1 MLENYRD
8 LDKDPEEVLNIYL
21 GDSKCAGNYAYLL
34 NSTDY
39 SKSLKDFDN
48 ILSILHFQISEWLEP
63 VKASL
68 KDDSYDDAATICASC
83 IDDILVKVRDLD
95 LFNYDQDIVNVD
107 YIIMAYTQS
116 ILANLCQ
123 RYGRYKLG
131 MNMYSEW
138 LMLDSFI
145 KTTHGWSYNE
155 IVSQVPKNP
164 KQISANR
171 QKQLL
176 IPLARII
183 WERHDISYLIS
194 PTTMAEILIKLHS
207 RHNDK
212 TPSNRTI
219 KEWLRQHKVVTMP
232 KEVALRL
239 SKDPNYILNDKER
252 EQLDTQKLFILEKY
266 KDTCKQV

>member
-1 MLENYRD
+1 MKKTYKD
-8 LDKDPEEVLNIYL
+8 SLDKNPKDVLDLYL
-21 GDSKCAGNYAYLL
+21 GDSKCAGHYAYLL
-34 NSTDY
+34 SQTDY
-39 SKSLKDFDN
+39 SKSLKEFDS
-48 ILSILHFQISEWLEP
+48 ILSVLYFQISEWLEP

-68 KDDSYDDAATICASC
+68 KNDSYDGAATMCASC
-83 IDDILVKVRDLD
+83 IDDILVKVKYLE
-95 LFNYDQDIVNVD
+95 LFNYEQDLINVD

-123 RYGRYKLG
+123 KYGRYKLG

-138 LMLDSFI
+138 VMLDSFI
-145 KTTHGWSYNE
+145 KTTHGWSYAE

-171 QKQLL
+171 QKTIL

-183 WERHDISYLIS
+183 WERHDVSYLIS
-194 PTTMAEILIKLHS
+194 PTTMAEILISLHS

-212 TPSNRTI
+212 TPSKRTV
-219 KEWLRQHKVVTMP
+219 KEWLKQHKNIMPQNVTS
-232 KEVALRL
+232 RL
-239 SKDPNYILNDKER
+239 SKDPNYLLDDGER
-252 EQLDTQKLFILEKY
+252 KQLESQRNFILEKY

>member
-1 MLENYRD
+1 MKKTYND
-8 LDKDPEEVLNIYL
+8 SIDKDPKNVLDLYL
-21 GDSKCAGNYAYLL
+21 CDSKCSGHYAYLL
-34 NSTDY
+34 SQTDH
-39 SKSLKDFDN
+39 SKDFDN
-48 ILSILHFQISEWLEP
+48 ILSVLYFQISEWLEP
-63 VKASL
+63 VKISL
-68 KDDSYDDAATICASC
+68 KEDSYDCATTMCASS
-83 IDDILVKVRDLD
+83 IDTVLAKVRCLD
-95 LFNYDQDIVNVD
+95 IFNYDQDIVNVD

-164 KQISANR
+164 KQVSANR

-176 IPLARII
+176 IPLAEII
-183 WERHDISYLIS
+183 WKRHDVSYLIS
-194 PTTMAEILIKLHS
+194 PTTMAEILIQLHS
-207 RHNDK
+207 PHNDK
-212 TPSNRTI
+212 TPSNRTL
-219 KEWLRQHKVVTMP
+219 KDWLRQNKNIIPEKV
-232 KEVALRL
+232 ASRL
-239 SKDPNYILNDKER
+239 SKDPNYILDHKEI
-252 EQLDTQKLFILEKY
+252 EQLDMQKLFILEKY